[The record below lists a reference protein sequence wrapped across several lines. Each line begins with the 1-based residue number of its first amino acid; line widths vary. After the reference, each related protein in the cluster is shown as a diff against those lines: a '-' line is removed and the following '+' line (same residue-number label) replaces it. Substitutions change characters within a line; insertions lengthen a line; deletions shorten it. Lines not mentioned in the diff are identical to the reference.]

1 MDFFLLKLTCIESLK
16 TIKTIKTAVAP
27 SKTKKKVIL
36 KELLLTKSSFQTK
49 KKWNEMTFKFLYK
62 KKLPQGQKS
71 IQNDFNLSKIG
82 RTVVEIWSFNWPIFA
97 GNDRFIETY
106 R

>member
-1 MDFFLLKLTCIESLK
+1 
-16 TIKTIKTAVAP
+16 
-27 SKTKKKVIL
+27 
-36 KELLLTKSSFQTK
+36 
-49 KKWNEMTFKFLYK
+49 MTFKFLYK